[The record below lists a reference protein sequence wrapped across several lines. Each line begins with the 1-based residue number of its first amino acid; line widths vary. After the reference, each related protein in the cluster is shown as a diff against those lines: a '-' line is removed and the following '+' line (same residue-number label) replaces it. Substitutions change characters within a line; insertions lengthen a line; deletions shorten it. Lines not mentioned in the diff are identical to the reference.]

1 MEKRPIIFFEPFPT
15 VPVYKIARLFKE
27 RGYRTISLRILE
39 SKGLSDEF
47 YKDAFD
53 RIVSLNIDFS
63 KINKKN
69 INEMLVYVRKNL
81 NRFRKILSYIQKLK
95 PYVIVARAEPS
106 LPCALMKIALRKTP
120 FVYFPYDIR
129 SQAFKTIKE
138 AKKRRGVNKWEI
150 WAERFCF
157 EHSGGIMH
165 KGDPEELKYLN
176 GSMLGNNIKLV
187 QLQISFLPYC
197 SGEFNVPI
205 NKNKLSKKDKET
217 HMVFIGS
224 IGSVNPSAC
233 NYLLEYFKE
242 IIKQKI
248 HIHIYTQPNTI
259 PKEEVV
265 SSFKNVWGEITK
277 SKYLHI
283 HEPLGPKEIIR
294 EISKY
299 DYGLW
304 PLDYKLKN
312 PKITL
317 EPKLATGNKLSSYL
331 EAGIPFFNSPEH
343 EFADKL
349 MARYGLSLH
358 FGDLNDSHNL
368 KDRIKKADYKELE
381 KKVIKMRNEFDMDK
395 NFPRLE
401 RFIRAVVAKKKACV
415 K

>member
-1 MEKRPIIFFEPFPT
+1 MIHERPIIFLEPFPT

-27 RGYRTISLRILE
+27 RGYKTISLRILE
-39 SKGLSDEF
+39 SKGLSDDF

-53 RIVSLNIDFS
+53 RIISFKIDFS
-63 KINKKN
+63 KINKKS
-69 INEMLVYVRKNL
+69 INEKLRYVRKNQY
-81 NRFRKILSYIQKLK
+81 NFRKVLSHIKKLK
-95 PYVIVARAEPS
+95 PYVIIARAEPS

-157 EHSGGIMH
+157 EHSDGIMH
-165 KGDPEELKYLN
+165 KGDSEELKYLN
-176 GSMLGNNIKLV
+176 GSMLGDNIKLAR
-187 QLQISFLPYC
+187 LQISFLPYC
-197 SGEFNVPI
+197 SKEFIVPI

-217 HMVFIGS
+217 HLVFIGS

-233 NYLLEYFKE
+233 NYLLEYFE
-242 IIKQKI
+242 GIIKQKI
-248 HIHIYTQPNTI
+248 HIHLYTQPNTQS
-259 PKEEVV
+259 KEEMV
-265 SSFKNVWGEITK
+265 SSFKNIWAEIIK
-277 SKYLHI
+277 SKYFHL
-283 HEPLGPKEIIR
+283 HEPLGPKEIIK

-331 EAGIPFFNSPEH
+331 EAGIPFFNSPDH

-349 MARYGLSLH
+349 MEKYGLSLH
-358 FGDLNDSHNL
+358 FGDLDDTLNL
-368 KDRIKKADYKELE
+368 KDRIKKADYRELE
-381 KKVIKMRNEFDMDK
+381 KKVIKMRKEFDMDR

-401 RFIRAVVAKKKACV
+401 RFIKAVVAKKKAQ
-415 K
+415 